1 MVQCRLQ
8 SARLALLAGLL
19 GALLFAPAPRSLAK
33 PIESHE
39 NSLQSQVD
47 SFVAYLRTE
56 ANEAIIA
63 AARAARKHK
72 DGIEAAKAR
81 VGAALDKLSQAW
93 GGQKGGLERFSKN
106 ATAMSE
112 AWREA
117 AASSWAKIEHS
128 ARDVLAELETW
139 LRRHSRP
146 EENPEIPI

>member
-1 MVQCRLQ
+1 MAQCRLQ

-19 GALLFAPAPRSLAK
+19 GAPLLVPAPRALAE
-33 PIESHE
+33 PIESQE

-56 ANEAIIA
+56 TSAAIIA
-63 AARAARKHK
+63 AARAAREHK
-72 DGIEAAKAR
+72 DSIEAAKAR

-93 GGQKGGLERFSKN
+93 GGQKGDLEKFSKN

-128 ARDVLAELETW
+128 ARSVLGELETW
-139 LRRHSRP
+139 LRRHSQP
-146 EENPEIPI
+146 EENPI